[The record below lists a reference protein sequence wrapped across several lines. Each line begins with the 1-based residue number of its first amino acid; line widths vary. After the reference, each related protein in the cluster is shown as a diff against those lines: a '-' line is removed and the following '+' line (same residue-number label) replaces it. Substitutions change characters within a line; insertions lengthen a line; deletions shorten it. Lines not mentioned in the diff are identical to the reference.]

1 MSTHLLIIIF
11 SSQKNFDASYDSGH
25 EDMDEDDPNDHDF
38 PHVSLFSVAMMMR
51 KKVYDY
57 INLQHYIRY
66 VKHAVA
72 PSFNVTLTTSYSIKE
87 GKKFHRYPQSI
98 KQEQQKTG

>member
-51 KKVYDY
+51 KKVNDY
-57 INLQHYIRY
+57 IDLQHYI
-66 VKHAVA
+66 V
-72 PSFNVTLTTSYSIKE
+72 SFVNVNFNSGFFHNHISTTFE
-87 GKKFHRYPQSI
+87 GI
-98 KQEQQKTG
+98 